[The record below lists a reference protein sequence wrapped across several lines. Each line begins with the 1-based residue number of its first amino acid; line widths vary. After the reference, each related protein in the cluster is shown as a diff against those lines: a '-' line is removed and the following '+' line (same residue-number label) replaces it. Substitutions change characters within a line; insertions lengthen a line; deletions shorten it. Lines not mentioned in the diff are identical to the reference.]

1 MTSPAF
7 DLRGS
12 RVTSKYLVSSYS
24 TSDCALSCDGARQP
38 KAFIRRNRVQQTG
51 RNNSERSIK
60 APFSQ
65 HCKNGTDS
73 PQEHFARTEE
83 APNEAASDNRTYQLC
98 LWARANHAGVGYARS
113 KALHAGWRRWSG
125 NSDQRRP
132 WVGPSRR
139 SRPPLRLV
147 SRPPLW
153 LAASSPLVVISRPQ
167 KGAAVVSSLFF
178 ARCCNQ
184 RLSLFGRNR

>member
-1 MTSPAF
+1 MPTTTPPIF

-12 RVTSKYLVSSYS
+12 RVTSKDLVSSYS
-24 TSDCALSCDGARQP
+24 TSDCAFSCGALATQSIQP
-38 KAFIRRNRVQQTG
+38 SKPSPANG
-51 RNNSERSIK
+51 SHYSERFIK

-83 APNEAASDNRTYQLC
+83 APNEAASDNRNYLLS

-113 KALHAGWRRWSG
+113 YALHAGWRRWSG

-132 WVGPSRR
+132 WAWPWVGPSRR

-147 SRPPLW
+147 SGSPLW
-153 LAASSPLVVISRPQ
+153 VAAASSPLVVIFTSRPQ
-167 KGAAVVSSLFF
+167 
-178 ARCCNQ
+178 R
-184 RLSLFGRNR
+184 GRSG